1 MAIVSPDTY
10 ISQLLKDKTRALLSK
25 CYIMKEVLKDF
36 DSEVRDNF
44 LQDFCGENPKLD
56 VNISYTFP
64 QSPLEATASYV
75 VQLGNSNEN
84 GSSLGNIL
92 GSYEGEEG
100 DENSVQ
106 LEIQE
111 AEDYLFFEFPT
122 ELASMPI
129 STDLQFSGYDN
140 VTLDKNLLKMRKD
153 GNEHL
158 VGNYYTFFYIEHRG
172 DSKGSVKGFEADES
186 VVVIPLSN
194 SIDTARCLD
203 AVLKMIL
210 IMSRENLEEQNV
222 MKLQNLTFGD
232 MAPVYDDGERPIF
245 GRPVTIRYQVTH
257 SIDYT
262 IAREITELLFKTRG
276 GYTDGKEETNS

>member
-1 MAIVSPDTY
+1 
-10 ISQLLKDKTRALLSK
+10 
-25 CYIMKEVLKDF
+25 MKEVLKDF

-44 LQDFCGENPKLD
+44 LQDFCGESPKLD

-64 QSPLEATASYV
+64 QSPLDATASYV

-92 GSYEGEEG
+92 GAYEGAEG
-100 DENSVQ
+100 DENSIQ
-106 LEIQE
+106 LEVQE
-111 AEDYLFFEFPT
+111 ADDYLFFEFPT
-122 ELASMPI
+122 ALASMPI
-129 STDLQFSGYDN
+129 SPDLQFSSYDE
-140 VTLDKNLLKMRKD
+140 VSIDDNLLKIRKD

-158 VGNYYTFFYIEHRG
+158 LGAYYTFLYVEHTG
-172 DSKGSVKGFEADES
+172 DSKGMVKGFEADES

-210 IMSRENLEEQNV
+210 IMARESLEEQNTLK
-222 MKLQNLTFGD
+222 MQNLTFGD
-232 MAPVYDDGERPIF
+232 MAPIFDDGERPIF

-262 IAREITELLFKTRG
+262 IARDITELLYRTRG
-276 GYTDGKEETNS
+276 GYKDGKEETNS